1 MVMFFENRN
10 VYPYIHIFASVKP
23 SPRRHEKNF
32 LKKFKK
38 TLDNKKRPMLQYRHT
53 QYKGLHVL

>member
-10 VYPYIHIFASVKP
+10 VYPYTFTLASVNP

-32 LKKFKK
+32 LKKFKI
-38 TLDNKKRPMLQYRHT
+38 TLDIKNAYGTL
-53 QYKGLHVL
+53 